1 MALQVT
7 GNVHTQNGRILTD
20 MVIAARISS
29 AFIFGRNQE
38 KKSIALLLTLV
49 GADSTVSG
57 KVAVTWFLPSG
68 KPSDIRCSSAT
79 CLLIVKISTA
89 GNSFKEN
96 ERYEKLVV

>member
-7 GNVHTQNGRILTD
+7 GNVQTQNGRILTD

-29 AFIFGRNQE
+29 GFIFGRNQE

-49 GADSTVSG
+49 AADSTAAG
-57 KVAVTWFLPSG
+57 KVAVTWFIPSG
-68 KPSDIRCSSAT
+68 KLSDIRCSSAI